1 MDTMVLAIVT
11 VELSSVACVACVRD
25 LRFLALVPII
35 RDDLIV
41 FMLDRIGI
49 TVGSPVCQYLLL
61 NTHWLIER
69 VAYLLIAEMAL
80 AIEVF
85 KQVNAD

>member
-49 TVGSPVCQYLLL
+49 TVGSPVC
-61 NTHWLIER
+61 
-69 VAYLLIAEMAL
+69 
-80 AIEVF
+80 
-85 KQVNAD
+85 